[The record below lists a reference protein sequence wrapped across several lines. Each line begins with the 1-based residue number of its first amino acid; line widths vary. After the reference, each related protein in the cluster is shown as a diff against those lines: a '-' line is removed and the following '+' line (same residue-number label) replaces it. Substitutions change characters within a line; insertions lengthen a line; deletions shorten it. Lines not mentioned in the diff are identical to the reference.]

1 MAYNQQNYGGYGGPP
16 PQGGQPPYG
25 QQQQQW
31 GPPQGPP
38 PNWQGG
44 HNQYGPPQG
53 GPPQQQWQQQPQQW
67 NAPPGPPPG
76 QQWGPPQGPPPGQQ
90 QQWSAPG
97 GPPPGQFAPPPGP
110 PGQNFG
116 PPHGG
121 PPQGGFGGP
130 GAPGQPSLG
139 YVFGTNEKEL
149 IRVLAPLDPLQ
160 VVTLSQTYS
169 QIHRGRDLE
178 KDIEDETS
186 RYFKEALIALRQVSS
201 CRRRHQ
207 RATPQ
212 HVVLGRS
219 NADLRAIKETYQ
231 RLFSRRME
239 ADVDGDLSMKTK
251 DLFRIVLRANRAE
264 ENTPIDPQSIDRD
277 VNELNRALASS
288 GEQVAVCNI
297 IALRSDA
304 QLRAIAQAFQNKHR
318 KPLRDKLERV
328 YGGHMEDALLL
339 MLDRATDPAMSD
351 ARMLEAAMAG
361 MGTKDRLLVHRVVSC
376 HWNRAHKDQ
385 VKRAYQHK
393 YKKDLLERIR
403 GETSGDYRNVLIA
416 CMA

>member
-1 MAYNQQNYGGYGGPP
+1 
-16 PQGGQPPYG
+16 
-25 QQQQQW
+25 
-31 GPPQGPP
+31 
-38 PNWQGG
+38 
-44 HNQYGPPQG
+44 
-53 GPPQQQWQQQPQQW
+53 
-67 NAPPGPPPG
+67 
-76 QQWGPPQGPPPGQQ
+76 
-90 QQWSAPG
+90 
-97 GPPPGQFAPPPGP
+97 
-110 PGQNFG
+110 
-116 PPHGG
+116 
-121 PPQGGFGGP
+121 
-130 GAPGQPSLG
+130 
-139 YVFGTNEKEL
+139 
-149 IRVLAPLDPLQ
+149 
-160 VVTLSQTYS
+160 LSQTYS

-178 KDIEDETS
+178 KDIDDETS
-186 RYFKEALIALRQVSS
+186 RYFKEALIALVRGPLIQDAHSVKSAVVGAGTNE
-201 CRRRHQ
+201 Q
-207 RATPQ
+207 LLN

-231 RLFSRRME
+231 RLFGRRME

-304 QLRAIAQAFQNKHR
+304 QLRAIAQAFQTKHR

-393 YKKDLLERIR
+393 YKRDLLERIR